1 MWPETGA
8 ERETSLT
15 GGLRFRIAAFLALA
29 LLPIGALGI
38 VQTRDLAH
46 EVESRSALTL
56 LALTG
61 SAAFGERQVFER
73 AFGAAEGLSAVL
85 DLLRDD
91 PEACRTY
98 LRDYIQST
106 ERYSFVGFIDLNGIM
121 ECSSAAGIVDMS
133 GHERLAA
140 RIAAPG
146 QWIERLD
153 TPLISREPIISIL
166 HPVQRAGSFAGY
178 IAISIPM
185 TQVVEHPDADAA
197 RRPVS
202 LTTFNSAGDILT
214 HDSTDSSV
222 DVQATLPADRALAA
236 LAGSQDETFTAT
248 DRAGRERSFALVPI
262 IPDLTYALGSWPPDL
277 RQTSFWGMAVAP
289 AVFPLLMFLASLAV
303 AYFAMDRLVVQQVA
317 DLRRRMRGFARTR
330 EFDPDARAFGM
341 SDELRDLD
349 ETFTDMALDLM
360 DDEAKMEDALRE
372 KNVLLKEVHHRVKNN
387 LQLISSIMNMQ
398 IRKAQSPET
407 EVVLRR
413 LQERI
418 MGLSTVH
425 QNLYQT
431 ENLSRTQ
438 ADTLLAE
445 LFDQL
450 AVTGIKPG
458 SNVDVSRTFAP
469 LILVPDQAVP
479 LSLLASEAVTNA
491 LKYIGAVEGARPYL
505 RAALTRPGPDQ
516 AEFTCENS
524 LAAAVP
530 DEAEGT
536 GLGAQL
542 VRVFAAQLG
551 GEAVVETGGDFYRIT
566 VRFAVDETEPSPAD
580 H

>member
-1 MWPETGA
+1 MA
-8 ERETSLT
+8 
-15 GGLRFRIAAFLALA
+15 
-29 LLPIGALGI
+29 
-38 VQTRDLAH
+38 Q
-46 EVESRSALTL
+46 
-56 LALTG
+56 
-61 SAAFGERQVFER
+61 
-73 AFGAAEGLSAVL
+73 
-85 DLLRDD
+85 
-91 PEACRTY
+91 
-98 LRDYIQST
+98 
-106 ERYSFVGFIDLNGIM
+106 
-121 ECSSAAGIVDMS
+121 
-133 GHERLAA
+133 
-140 RIAAPG
+140 
-146 QWIERLD
+146 
-153 TPLISREPIISIL
+153 
-166 HPVQRAGSFAGY
+166 
-178 IAISIPM
+178 
-185 TQVVEHPDADAA
+185 PDAEAA
-197 RRPVS
+197 RRPFS

-214 HDSTDSSV
+214 QDSEGLADM
-222 DVQATLPADRALAA
+222 QAALPADRALTA
-236 LAGSQDETFTAT
+236 LVGAGGEMFTAM
-248 DRAGRERSFALVPI
+248 DRAGHERSFALVLI
-262 IPDLTYALGSWPPDL
+262 IPDLTYALGTWLPDP
-277 RQTSFWGMAVAP
+277 RQTSFWGMKAAP
-289 AVFPLLMFLASLAV
+289 AIFPLLMFLASLAV
-303 AYFAMDRLVVQQVA
+303 AYFAVDRLVVQQVA

-330 EFDPDARAFGM
+330 EFDPNSRAVGT

-349 ETFTDMALDLM
+349 ETFTDMALDLI

-398 IRKAQSPET
+398 IRKAESPET
-407 EVVLRR
+407 QVVLRR

-458 SNVDVSRTFAP
+458 SNVDVSRSFAP

-491 LKYIGAVEGARPYL
+491 LKYIGAPEGTHPYL

-524 LAAAVP
+524 LAAP
-530 DEAEGT
+530 IPEEAEGT

-542 VRVFAAQLG
+542 VHAFAAQLG
-551 GEAVVETGGDFYRIT
+551 GEAVVETGADFYRIT
-566 VRFAVDETEPSPAD
+566 VRFTVDETERSPAD